1 MVGMKGNRY
10 FSLQGDFFQYFRM
23 KLLSICVKS
32 ELIIEF

>member
-1 MVGMKGNRY
+1 MVGMKIFMKGNRY

-32 ELIIEF
+32 